1 MQNAVFSQFTSAIK
15 GKIFLIFSDMKVSVI
30 GGGISGLTAAFYCSK
45 LPQVTSIKV
54 YESSHRLGGWVQ
66 STVKNDFIFEHGP
79 RTIRPAGPQGKKN
92 ILKNQHTG
100 TNPTFYPKFP

>member
-1 MQNAVFSQFTSAIK
+1 
-15 GKIFLIFSDMKVSVI
+15 MKVSVI

-45 LPQVTSIKV
+45 LPQVTSVKV

-100 TNPTFYPKFP
+100 TKPHFLSKISLEFDT